1 MNNVPRM
8 LSVEDTAKESGLS
21 KYAVRLLALSGK
33 VAAVRIGKGKI
44 MVNMDS
50 LADYF
55 NTAKLTDE
63 AIDCLSVFEGDTGF
77 LSDLALRLRDRNK

>member
-8 LSVEDTAKESGLS
+8 LSVEDTAKASGLS

-44 MVNMDS
+44 MVNLDS
-50 LADYF
+50 LAEYF
-55 NTAKLTDE
+55 TNAKLTDAVPDE
-63 AIDCLSVFEGDTGF
+63 PKSGGIRPVSA
-77 LSDLALRLRDRNK
+77 R